1 MRIVNIWGNIRHYCN
16 GLWLSI
22 SRDDVRIN
30 IIVNYIMP
38 LLVAASCMQV
48 LWT

>member
-1 MRIVNIWGNIRHYCN
+1 MHIVNIWGSTRYYCN

-30 IIVNYIMP
+30 IIVMP

-48 LWT
+48 L